1 MEVIRKAGT
10 VRSFMFLIAA
20 LLPAVAYGNMPDVTE
35 VMVTDV
41 TTRSFSVIWTSS
53 EASYPSLN
61 VYDDVNGTVP
71 TSDAVITLQPVESD
85 NNDIGIVAENN
96 GVLKVRVTGLEPDT
110 TYYFQTVTTSK
121 SFLDDVTFYPAN
133 PLFPG
138 VTTESSVMRTKMCG
152 EADVPFTNDLITVE
166 CYLPESST
174 PAEGTLLVA
183 EVEGCHYPVSRFVG
197 DGVPVPEAY
206 IDLNNLFSLQSYTT
220 KPVYGG
226 ERLTLTRLMG
236 IHGVETSEYY
246 VPINEQL
253 AQMKFP
259 LLIPPCLGDFYRDG
273 DVDGSD
279 LAVFATDFGRTDCD
293 TGEER
298 EGDFDHDN
306 DVDGS
311 DLAVFAADF
320 GRTDCP
326 D

>member
-1 MEVIRKAGT
+1 
-10 VRSFMFLIAA
+10 MFLVAA
-20 LLPAVAYGNMPDVTE
+20 LLPAVAYGNIPYVTE

-41 TTRSFSVIWTSS
+41 TTRSFSVIWASS
-53 EASYPSLN
+53 EASYPGLH
-61 VYDDVNGTVP
+61 VYDNAEGTVP
-71 TSDAVITLQPVESD
+71 TSDAVITLQPVEGD
-85 NNDIGIVAENN
+85 NNGIGIVAEDN
-96 GVLKVRVTGLEPDT
+96 GVLKVRVSGLEPDT
-110 TYYFQTVTTSK
+110 TYYFQTVTTAK
-121 SFLDDVTFYPAN
+121 STLDVTCYPAT

-138 VTTESSVMRTKMCG
+138 VTTESLVLRTKMCG
-152 EADVPFTNDLITVE
+152 EAEVPFTNDVITVE

-183 EVEGCHYPVSRFVG
+183 EVEGCHYPISRFVG
-197 DGVPVPEAY
+197 DCVPVPEAY

-220 KPVYGG
+220 KPIYGG
-226 ERLTLTRLMG
+226 EPLTLTRFMG
-236 IHGVETSEYY
+236 IYGVETSEYY

-259 LLIPPCLGDFYRDG
+259 LLIPPCQGDFDDDG

-279 LAVFATDFGRTDCD
+279 LAVFAADFGRTDCD
-293 TGEER
+293 SGPEC

-326 D
+326 